1 MKRKGKVDWEKRQM
15 QYKMNTSV
23 AYWKFF
29 FFYHVPVFGCHLTDI
44 EEIDEEI
51 SPPVFYTT

>member
-1 MKRKGKVDWEKRQM
+1 M
-15 QYKMNTSV
+15 QYKMNTSL

-29 FFYHVPVFGCHLTDI
+29 FFYHVPVFGCHLTMEDN